1 MWTERFN
8 EFVTLLLVINP
19 IEAVPTYLALTRGL
33 AQKAQFKIAINAVL
47 VSFIVLVFFIFAGSA
62 LLQHMDVPLRAFQI
76 AGGIMLFI
84 VALEML
90 RGKEEEL
97 TGEVTPEQHFAIAV
111 YPLAIP
117 RIAGPGA
124 MLAVILL
131 TDDDRH
137 NLPGQLATV
146 GVLAV
151 VMIIQLALLFA
162 ALPIQRVIGN
172 SVVSVIGRVMAL
184 LLAALAV
191 SFVLK
196 AVADWLKLPAL

>member
-8 EFVTLLLVINP
+8 EFITLLLVINP
-19 IEAVPTYLALTRGL
+19 IEALPSYLALTRGFESKS
-33 AQKAQFKIAINAVL
+33 QYKIAINAVL
-47 VSFIVLVFFIFAGSA
+47 VAFLVLIFFIFGGSV
-62 LLQHMDVPLRAFQI
+62 LLRHMDVPLRAFQI
-76 AGGIMLFI
+76 AGGIMLFV

-97 TGEVTPEQHFAIAV
+97 TGEATPEQQFAIAV

-137 NLPGQLATV
+137 NVQGQLATV
-146 GVLAV
+146 GVLGL
-151 VMIIQLALLFA
+151 VMVIQLVLLFA
-162 ALPIQRVIGN
+162 ALPIQRLIGN
-172 SVVSVIGRVMAL
+172 SVVTVIGRVMAL

-191 SFVLK
+191 SLVLK
-196 AVADWLKLPAL
+196 AVGDWLQLPAL

>member
-1 MWTERFN
+1 MWQDRLN

-19 IEAVPTYLALTRGL
+19 IEAVPTYLLLTSGL
-33 AQKAQFKIAINAVL
+33 ERKYQFRIAVNAV
-47 VSFIVLVFFIFAGSA
+47 IVAFLILVFFIFGGSA
-62 LLQHMDVPLRAFQI
+62 LLTHMDVPLRAFQI
-76 AGGIMLFI
+76 AGGIVLFI

-97 TGEVTPEQHFAIAV
+97 TGEATPEQHFAIAV

-137 NLPGQLATV
+137 NLPGQFATV
-146 GVLAV
+146 GVLVV
-151 VMIIQLALLFA
+151 VMVIQLALLFA
-162 ALPIQRVIGN
+162 APSIQRVIGN
-172 SVVSVIGRVMAL
+172 AVITVIGRVMAL

-191 SFVLK
+191 SLVLK
-196 AVADWLKLPAL
+196 AVADWLSLPAL

>member
-8 EFVTLLLVINP
+8 EFITLLLVINP
-19 IEAVPTYLALTRGL
+19 VEALPSYLALTRGIDRKG
-33 AQKAQFKIAINAVL
+33 QYKIAFNAVL
-47 VSFIVLVFFIFAGSA
+47 VAFIVLIFFIFGGSV
-62 LLQHMDVPLRAFQI
+62 LLRHMEVPLRAFQI
-76 AGGIMLFI
+76 AGGIMLFV

-97 TGEVTPEQHFAIAV
+97 TGEATPEQQFAIAV

-137 NLPGQLATV
+137 NVQGQLATV
-146 GVLAV
+146 GVLGL
-151 VMIIQLALLFA
+151 VMLIQLALLFA
-162 ALPIQRVIGN
+162 ALPIQRLIGN
-172 SVVSVIGRVMAL
+172 SVVTVIGRVMAL

-191 SFVLK
+191 SLVLK
-196 AVADWLKLPAL
+196 AVGDWLQLPAL

>member
-33 AQKAQFKIAINAVL
+33 SGGVQHRIAINAVIVAFL
-47 VSFIVLVFFIFAGSA
+47 VLIFFIFGGSIV
-62 LLQHMDVPLRAFQI
+62 LKHMDVPLRAFQI
-76 AGGIMLFI
+76 AGGIMLFV

-90 RGKEEEL
+90 RGKEEEM
-97 TGEVTPEQHFAIAV
+97 TGETTPEQQFAIAV

-151 VMIIQLALLFA
+151 VMVIQLVLLFA
-162 ALPIQRVIGN
+162 APPIRRVIGD
-172 SVVSVIGRVMAL
+172 SVVTVIGRVMAL

-196 AVADWLKLPAL
+196 AVADWLSLPPL

>member
-1 MWTERFN
+1 VWTERFN

-33 AQKAQFKIAINAVL
+33 KKGVQYKVATNAVL
-47 VSFIVLVFFIFAGSA
+47 VAFLVLIFFIFGGSIV
-62 LLQHMDVPLRAFQI
+62 LHHMDVPLRAFQI

-97 TGEVTPEQHFAIAV
+97 TGETTPEQQFAIAV

-124 MLAVILL
+124 MLAVILV

-137 NLPGQLATV
+137 NLAGQFATV

-151 VMIIQLALLFA
+151 VMVIQLALLFA
-162 ALPIQRVIGN
+162 APTIRRVVGD
-172 SVVSVIGRVMAL
+172 SVVTVIGRVMAL

-196 AVADWLKLPAL
+196 AVAEWLSLPAL